1 MDVLP
6 PRPISIPSVR
16 GLAAARPAA
25 PGPAPAPGQTET
37 QFAAEHL
44 SSRSRHL
51 LPDAL
56 LDAKIGRSTLA
67 GSLNDQ
73 VRFRVHR
80 TGQVADWTLE
90 PDSPTAAAL
99 VASRAGA
106 GLLRELTTAMRAT
119 GSLTKVSDLKGFILA
134 EDTESVLAGRVLSW
148 LDDASDPDG
157 RRMRRLGELGRTTVA
172 GRVMRKWG
180 EGLVDNVAHAGA
192 WNSQGWITFMPDTAR
207 AMLVNA
213 GAYAPDKHAEAG
225 LRRAGSWTD
234 YLSGNGPHEVQ
245 HSVSGP
251 SPTAYTGLAKW
262 MEEGTANVFSRTPT
276 YQRANA
282 TAANLLVHH
291 YAGML
296 AHDAAFSTG
305 WSAWKRPQLP
315 KDKQSDYDKEVT
327 RNYGRSQQVLR
338 DLVHLAGG
346 DFRSTAGK
354 ALAFELL
361 QHKSMRYTP
370 GVLADAIIAQH
381 GLDPKVRERLRER
394 IKGAVD
400 IDGGV
405 AALAREF
412 GIES

>member
-1 MDVLP
+1 M
-6 PRPISIPSVR
+6 S
-16 GLAAARPAA
+16 A
-25 PGPAPAPGQTET
+25 
-37 QFAAEHL
+37 
-44 SSRSRHL
+44 RSRHL

-80 TGQVADWTLE
+80 TGTVADWTLE

-99 VASRAGA
+99 VASHAGA
-106 GLLRELTTAMRAT
+106 GLLRQLTTAMRGT
-119 GSLTKVSDLKGFILA
+119 GALGAVSDLKGFILA
-134 EDTESVLAGRVLSW
+134 EDDESVLAGRVLSW
-148 LDDASDPDG
+148 LDDPADPDG
-157 RRMRRLGELGRTTVA
+157 AKMRRLGELNRTKVA
-172 GRVMRKWG
+172 GRVMRSWG
-180 EGLVDNVAHAGA
+180 EGLTDDIARAGA
-192 WNSQGWITFMPDTAR
+192 WNSEGWITFMPDTAR

-213 GAYAPDKHAEAG
+213 GAYAPDARTELG
-225 LRRAGSWTD
+225 LRRAKSWSD
-234 YLSGNGPHEVQ
+234 YLAGNAPHEVQ

-276 YQRANA
+276 FLGANA
-282 TAANLLVHH
+282 KASNLDPHH

-296 AHDAAFSTG
+296 AHAPAFDTG
-305 WSAWKRPQLP
+305 WARWKRPELP

-338 DLVHLAGG
+338 VLVHLAGG
-346 DFRSTAGK
+346 DFRSRAGK

-361 QHKSMRYTP
+361 QHKSMRFTP
-370 GVLADAIIAQH
+370 GVLADAIIERH

-405 AALAREF
+405 AAMAREF
-412 GIES
+412 GIVWT